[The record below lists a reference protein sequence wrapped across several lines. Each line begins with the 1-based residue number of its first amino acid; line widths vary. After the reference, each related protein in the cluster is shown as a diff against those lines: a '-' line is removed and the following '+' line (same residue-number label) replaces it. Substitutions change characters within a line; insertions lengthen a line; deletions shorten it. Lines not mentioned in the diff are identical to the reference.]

1 MILRALARLAV
12 WGHAFLAIG
21 AYVMLGLYRMPY
33 PLELDCIEGVMMDHV
48 ARLAAGQPIYV
59 EPTLHYIPLA
69 YMPLFATVSS
79 LLARIWGPEFWE
91 PRAVAFGA
99 SILLSILMAIV
110 VFAETKRPTLAIAAP
125 GIFLMGFS
133 FNGAA
138 YDIARPDSLML
149 LFTFSGLA
157 TLRFTRGLG
166 GAIGAAVLLALGFFT
181 KQHSI
186 LFSIAALGYLVFHD
200 RKRALPF
207 GVAIVALTAGTYAVL
222 TAWLGEWFR
231 VYTWSIPR
239 GWSQFAPVRIEAYL
253 GKNLFG
259 TLGVL
264 SVGSL
269 LSLGAAER
277 PNERV
282 ALWYWMGLAAVGT
295 GLMATLD
302 PYAYHH
308 LFMPS
313 MVGMCFL
320 GPIAL
325 ERVARQLDSGGSSGR
340 GWGMVVVHLA
350 LFAQFVALLYPI
362 HSLKPHSKAREAHA
376 AFMEYLKTL
385 PGDVLMPYHG
395 WYDHQSGRE
404 GSLQII
410 PFEDIG
416 RSRGN
421 VLVKKD
427 PKVLEH
433 MLAPLL
439 AGPKRPWLIMDEP
452 ITQAN
457 APWPMLASSYELA
470 DTLGWIT
477 DALRPVAGNR
487 FAPHYVY
494 RPIEPKDAAD
504 GEAPSSHP
512 ASATPAPEAPGPAR

>member
-12 WGHAFLAIG
+12 WGHALLAIG
-21 AYVMLGLYRMPY
+21 AYVMLGLHRMPY

-48 ARLAAGQPIYV
+48 ARLADGKPMYV

-91 PRAVAFGA
+91 PRLVAFSA
-99 SILLSILMAIV
+99 SLLLSTLMAVI
-110 VFAETKRPTLAIAAP
+110 VFAETRRPTLAIAAP
-125 GIFLMGFS
+125 GVFLMGFA

-149 LFTFSGLA
+149 LFTFAGLA
-157 TLRFTRGLG
+157 TLRFTRGIP
-166 GAIGAAVLLALGFFT
+166 GALGAAVLLALGFFT

-186 LFSIAALGYLVFHD
+186 LFSIGALAYLVFHD
-200 RKRALPF
+200 RRRALPF
-207 GVAIVALTAGTYAVL
+207 GVAIVVLTAGTYAVL

-231 VYTWSIPR
+231 VFTWSVPR

-264 SVGSL
+264 SVGSV
-269 LSLGAAER
+269 LSLGSAER
-277 PNERV
+277 PNARV
-282 ALWYWMGLAAVGT
+282 ALWYWTGLAAVGT

-313 MVGMCFL
+313 MAGVCVL

-325 ERVARQLDSGGSSGR
+325 DRLARQLDAGGSSSR
-340 GWGMVVVHLA
+340 GLGTAAVYVV
-350 LFAQFVALLYPI
+350 LFAQFVPLLYPI
-362 HSLKPHSKAREAHA
+362 HSLKPHPRAREAHS
-376 AFMEYLKTL
+376 AFIEYLKKL
-385 PGDVLMPYHG
+385 PADVLIPYHG

-421 VLVKKD
+421 ALVRKD
-427 PKVLEH
+427 PKYLEH
-433 MLAPLL
+433 MLAPLKS
-439 AGPKRPWLIMDEP
+439 GPNRPWLVMDEP
-452 ITQAN
+452 LEQVN
-457 APWPMLASSYELA
+457 EPWPTLVGSYELA

-477 DALRPVAGNR
+477 EALRPVAGNR
-487 FAPHYVY
+487 FAPHYLY
-494 RPIEPKDAAD
+494 RPIEPGAAAAA
-504 GEAPSSHP
+504 GEPSAP
-512 ASATPAPEAPGPAR
+512 